1 MNFLKRRFSD
11 LGPNLLDTIAS
22 STQEVIN
29 QVNNPSGQQQQQQ
42 QHPPPSHPP
51 NQGGPQQQQQ
61 QQYRQGNPGTLPS
74 GGSVGSHPNQPGPA
88 HNFQHP
94 PTTKPRSDLS
104 KPGAGSAPS
113 SPPEQRK
120 MQMSAQANSTPQQQ
134 PTPSAGGG
142 MGGFFS
148 SLTQKAQNVAET
160 AKNAALPKIKILLVI
175 DDPQTDWNKYFRGR
189 KLYGDYDIRVEQAE
203 FAEISVKS
211 HSDTGATVEM
221 HISRG
226 GPKVVRTFRPDFV
239 LVRQQ
244 PKTATD
250 DFTNLLI
257 ALQFGSVP
265 SVNSLNAVYNFQSK
279 PWTFSQLVGLQKKL
293 GKEKFPLIEQV
304 FYPTSKQMTDKPR
317 FPVVL
322 KVGHEHGGVGKV
334 RVDNGQTYEELCGLV
349 QVANTHCTSEPFID
363 SKFDFRV
370 QKIGN
375 QYKVYMRTSS
385 TSVWKSNLGSAVVE
399 QVNMN
404 DTFRMWMDQ
413 VCDLFGGL
421 DMCAISALRGRD
433 NKDYIIEV
441 NDCCMPLIG
450 DKQEEDK
457 RAIADLVLSRM
468 DAIAKGVSATPVT
481 PAGVTTGVAA
491 TGPPADMKHIHNDV
505 GAMPKQQPPVQ
516 AQQYNKPP
524 TSGPIP
530 SPQQQQPQQQQI
542 PQRPSAPSPAA
553 SSTSSGHS
561 PATSRSSM
569 GGGPGMGPQPA
580 GVSSGSSGSLS
591 GKQGHQLP
599 PTPQASALNYAPS
612 GGGGGGGNSSSRPSS
627 RSSPHQQQQQ
637 QQHRASPAGG
647 QTSSASC
654 RLPNYYVAG
663 GYSTVGAQYA
673 ASGATFRLSRFG
685 RKVVAVA
692 RLKKMADEKHK
703 QGLAN
708 HPGSDLSKGPMG
720 NQVPPQGGHLPG
732 QPQHAK
738 QPVPLQNQPPKS
750 SPNEPSRSQTGPMPS
765 PGNRVPSSGPMPPPP
780 RQQPTIPGMGG
791 QPPHS
796 SGPMGGMSMNGP
808 GARPQGQMPPTVPQQ
823 SPMGPQGM
831 GGVRPPAGPPQR
843 GPPQQPPQSQQM
855 PPGGRMNGA
864 PPPSAGVPPPTE
876 QPDDASIKKL
886 RNAFSSFFE

>member
-599 PTPQASALNYAPS
+599 PTPQ
-612 GGGGGGGNSSSRPSS
+612 
-627 RSSPHQQQQQ
+627 
-637 QQHRASPAGG
+637 
-647 QTSSASC
+647 
-654 RLPNYYVAG
+654 
-663 GYSTVGAQYA
+663 
-673 ASGATFRLSRFG
+673 
-685 RKVVAVA
+685 
-692 RLKKMADEKHK
+692 MADEKHK